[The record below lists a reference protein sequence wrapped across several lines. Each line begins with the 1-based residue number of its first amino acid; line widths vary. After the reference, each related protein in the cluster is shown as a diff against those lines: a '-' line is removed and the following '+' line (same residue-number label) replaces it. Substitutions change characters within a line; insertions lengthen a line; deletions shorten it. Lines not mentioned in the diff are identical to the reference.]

1 MGRIIDNPYDRLP
14 LNDKNIGN
22 YILSSELNVSEIE
35 IKEVKEL
42 NVQPFLQENF
52 TELEEDC
59 VFTSIVTCVH
69 YFYPEVA
76 TPQDIYNVAVAI
88 YRREFPSFQKIEGV
102 VPFVIKHI
110 YSEVYKFFKLHYYS
124 IKSRYINRIGFN
136 YNTIK
141 QQINQGIPVI
151 ISMYNDGRQFYKNH
165 TVTAV
170 GYMEFQM
177 DNLDPF
183 IEHIKPKK
191 ERNILMV
198 YDNWSTEIRYIDLK
212 QVSSISS
219 IVF

>member
-1 MGRIIDNPYDRLP
+1 MGRIIDNPYDGLP

-22 YILSSELNVSEIE
+22 YILSSELNIGEVE

-42 NVQPFLQENF
+42 NVQPFLQKDF
-52 TELEEDC
+52 TELEQDC

-76 TPQDIYNVAVAI
+76 PQDIYNVAVAI
-88 YRREFPSFQKIEGV
+88 YQREFPSFQKIEGV
-102 VPFVIKHI
+102 VPFVIKHV

-124 IKSRYINRIGFN
+124 IKSRYVNRIGFN

-141 QQINQGIPVI
+141 QQIDQGIPVI
-151 ISMYNDGRQFYKNH
+151 VSMYNDGRQFYKNH
-165 TVTAV
+165 TVTAI
-170 GYMEFQM
+170 GYMGFQM

-183 IEHIKPKK
+183 MEHIKPKK
-191 ERNILMV
+191 ERNVLMV
-198 YDNWSTEIRYIDLK
+198 YDNWSTEIRYVDLK
-212 QVSSISS
+212 EVSSISL